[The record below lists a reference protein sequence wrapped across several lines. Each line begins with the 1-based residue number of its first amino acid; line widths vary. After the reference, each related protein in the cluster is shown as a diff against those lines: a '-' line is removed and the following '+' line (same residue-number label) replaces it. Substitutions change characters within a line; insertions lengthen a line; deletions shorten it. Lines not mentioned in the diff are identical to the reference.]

1 MSAKSRFR
9 KFRSKKFVEVQ
20 IDLGD
25 GTTETCRMFPA
36 TFATARRCRPLIAG
50 LVTAISTLTD
60 QGTFDPT
67 NATSWRE
74 KVTTEGNLQQRET
87 EHTPPAVE
95 ELRKLSE
102 IKHSTRSNALNTL
115 LDEKNTLLLAE
126 LVFDALRDEQD
137 PEDRDPYSGELKPEV
152 ISSFVE
158 STDLPVLFQLLKGW
172 LEANSGEGDLGNV
185 LKAKA
190 EELRTKLQETPL
202 TPKEATEEE
211 PGSTT
216 TESGG
221 DS

>member
-137 PEDRDPYSGELKPEV
+137 